1 MVQSRATFETPAPSD
16 AMPSVFLHSPRD
28 FHNLCLM
35 ARTLEVFGHRE
46 CLVFDPG
53 GLIRESYGKV
63 RTREL
68 RVVSA
73 GAFEKVRW
81 QRVHDPEAFLASH
94 AGRVVATV
102 LDPSALRLEEHRF
115 DETDLVLFGSER
127 SGLPDEVVARS
138 DVRVTIP
145 VLGETQSL
153 NLAVTLGVVL
163 FERQRQLRLGGG

>member
-1 MVQSRATFETPAPSD
+1 MAC
-16 AMPSVFLHSPRD
+16 VFLHAPRD

-35 ARTLEVFGHRE
+35 ARTLEVFGERE

-53 GLIRESYGKV
+53 ALIRERYGKV

-73 GAFEKVRW
+73 GAFEKVQWR
-81 QRVHDPEAFLASH
+81 RVDDPDAFLANH
-94 AGRVVATV
+94 DGRVVATV
-102 LDPSALRLEEHRF
+102 LDPPALRLDEHRF
-115 DETDLVLFGSER
+115 HPTDLIVFGSEGT
-127 SGLPDEVVARS
+127 GLPAEVVARS

-153 NLAVTLGVVL
+153 NLAVSLGVVL
-163 FERQRQLRLGGG
+163 FERQRQLRISETARS

>member
-1 MVQSRATFETPAPSD
+1 MSVVRP
-16 AMPSVFLHSPRD
+16 VFLYAPRD
-28 FHNLCLM
+28 FHNLCLL

-73 GAFEKVRW
+73 GAFEKMRW
-81 QRVHDPEAFLASH
+81 QRVEHPDAFLSSH

-102 LDPSALRLEEHRF
+102 ADPKAVRLDAHRF
-115 DETDLVLFGSER
+115 AETDLILFGSER
-127 SGLPDEVVARS
+127 TGLPPEVVSAS
-138 DVRVTIP
+138 VESVTIP

-153 NLAVTLGVVL
+153 NLAVSVGIVL
-163 FERQRQLRLGGG
+163 FERHRQLGFAGGAPA

>member
-1 MVQSRATFETPAPSD
+1 MAC
-16 AMPSVFLHSPRD
+16 VFLHAPRD

-35 ARTLEVFGHRE
+35 ARTLEVFGQRE

-53 GLIRESYGKV
+53 GLIRERYGKV

-81 QRVHDPEAFLASH
+81 QRVDDADTFLASH
-94 AGRVVATV
+94 DGRVVATV
-102 LDPSALRLEEHRF
+102 LDHSALRLDEHCF
-115 DETDLVLFGSER
+115 HATDLIVFGSER
-127 SGLPDEVVARS
+127 SGLPADVAARC
-138 DVRVTIP
+138 DVKVTIP

-153 NLAVTLGVVL
+153 NLAVSLGVVL
-163 FERQRQLRLGGG
+163 FERQRQLRLSART